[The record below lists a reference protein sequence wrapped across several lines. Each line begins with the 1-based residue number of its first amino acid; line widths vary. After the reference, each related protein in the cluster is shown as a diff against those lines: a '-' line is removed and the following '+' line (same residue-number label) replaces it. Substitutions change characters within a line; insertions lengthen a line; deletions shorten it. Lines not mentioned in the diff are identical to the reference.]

1 MKLPGL
7 NRHDVSVRFAA
18 GLAGNAI
25 RGGLNLLAGI
35 LVARW
40 LGPVQFG
47 DLNFLLVSFTAVN
60 QLLDLGTSTAFSTF
74 VAQRRRTARFYLYYG
89 AWVAAQFTL
98 TLLCIAALPAPWA
111 RRIWVGHDRGI
122 VLLAFGASFALDR
135 LWFLAA
141 AVGESVRESVIV
153 QARNVGVAA
162 FYLLGTAALAAAG
175 LLTIRTTLWLTVA
188 VYAAFSASLFAYL
201 RARVVAPRD
210 DAERLVEIWRPFA
223 SYTMPLVATVCCSF
237 VYTFFDTWM
246 LQRFGGSA
254 QQGFYA
260 AAAKLT
266 SVSLL
271 VTTSAI
277 PVFLKEVAEA
287 FAHGDTDR
295 VRVLYSRT
303 TQYLY
308 FVAAVI
314 SCFAVPY
321 AREILVGLIGYR
333 FESGWTAL
341 GVMLLYPVSQSL
353 GQVNGAFFYATGQ
366 TPLYRNLTIGSM
378 ALSMVLTYVLLAPPG
393 RPTGG
398 LGLGAV
404 GLAVK
409 TVLLSLVAT
418 NVQSLFIRRLY
429 RLPAAYWAQATS
441 VALLLAMA
449 FSVRVAIVTLS
460 STVGVVPSVWV
471 HLSFGLVLYGAGVAA
486 AITFVPES
494 MGLTRTDLT
503 SLRAQFR
510 AALLH

>member
-1 MKLPGL
+1 
-7 NRHDVSVRFAA
+7 
-18 GLAGNAI
+18 
-25 RGGLNLLAGI
+25 
-35 LVARW
+35 
-40 LGPVQFG
+40 
-47 DLNFLLVSFTAVN
+47 
-60 QLLDLGTSTAFSTF
+60 
-74 VAQRRRTARFYLYYG
+74 
-89 AWVAAQFTL
+89 
-98 TLLCIAALPAPWA
+98 
-111 RRIWVGHDRGI
+111 
-122 VLLAFGASFALDR
+122 
-135 LWFLAA
+135 
-141 AVGESVRESVIV
+141 
-153 QARNVGVAA
+153 
-162 FYLLGTAALAAAG
+162 
-175 LLTIRTTLWLTVA
+175 
-188 VYAAFSASLFAYL
+188 
-201 RARVVAPRD
+201 
-210 DAERLVEIWRPFA
+210 
-223 SYTMPLVATVCCSF
+223 
-237 VYTFFDTWM
+237 
-246 LQRFGGSA
+246 
-254 QQGFYA
+254 
-260 AAAKLT
+260 
-266 SVSLL
+266 